1 MSLNV
6 NLTSQKIVT
15 TKPAET
21 ITFEKGNL
29 KVLQIIDFP
38 EQREVQIYVEGLMD
52 PIVPD
57 NLSGDNYDTPAEW
70 TNSDIV
76 AAVKAYIT
84 ANS

>member
-21 ITFEKGNL
+21 VTLAKGNL
-29 KVLQIIDFP
+29 KVLQIIDLP
-38 EQREVQIYVEGLMD
+38 EQREVQIIVDGLSE
-52 PIVPD
+52 PIIPA